1 VFSQLFFFLSFPLG
15 ICFCSLSL
23 FATNLTLDVPAKPP
37 LFAECP
43 LQSAQDCKT
52 GISMVGMKRLSPA
65 LGLATFLL
73 ASTALFPTARAQS
86 APLTLPLWPHATPEP
101 PQTTE
106 PETDTTKPTDNQ
118 ISGRRVVR
126 LTNVTLPTL
135 TVYPPH
141 GQNTGAAVL
150 VFPGGG
156 YRILVTDG
164 EGTDACHWLNSIGIT
179 CILVKYRVPQPPGDA
194 GHYPADPSDL
204 EDAQQAMR
212 LTRAHAA
219 EWNIDPTHIGVMGF
233 SAGANLAVLLCTHP
247 NDDHVASTPAAPDVN
262 PHLNARADFAIIVY
276 PAYLAIPPEN
286 KELNP
291 TYAPNEFTPSTF
303 LIQAE
308 NDRGYGRNALVYY
321 AALMDAHVPAELHY
335 YATGGH
341 GFGMH
346 PPNAPEEDWP
356 HLATA
361 WLRSI
366 NILPPRDDNRRNNRG
381 TNDSGGAPSPC
392 PTPQPPGPGRP
403 ATTPPINQP
412 STNPASTASTQPN
425 PNCWSTQP

>member
-1 VFSQLFFFLSFPLG
+1 
-15 ICFCSLSL
+15 
-23 FATNLTLDVPAKPP
+23 
-37 LFAECP
+37 
-43 LQSAQDCKT
+43 
-52 GISMVGMKRLSPA
+52 MVRMKHLSPA
-65 LGLATFLL
+65 LGLASLLLFLP
-73 ASTALFPTARAQS
+73 AAHAQTQ
-86 APLTLPLWPHATPEP
+86 PLTLPLWPHTTPQP

-106 PETDTTKPTDNQ
+106 PETDTTKPTDNL

-126 LTNVTLPTL
+126 LTNVTVPTL

-156 YRILVTDG
+156 YVRLVTDG

-179 CILVKYRVPQPPGDA
+179 CILVKYRVAQPAGEA
-194 GHYPADPSDL
+194 GHYPADPDDL

-233 SAGANLAVLLCTHP
+233 SAGANLSVLLCTHP
-247 NDDHVASTPAAPDVN
+247 NDDHVASTPAAPDTN
-262 PHLNARADFAIIVY
+262 PHISARADFAIIVY
-276 PAYLAIPPEN
+276 PAYLAVPPDN
-286 KELNP
+286 TQLNP
-291 TYAPNEFTPSTF
+291 VYAPNEFTPSTF

-308 NDRGYGRNALVYY
+308 NDRTYARNALVYY
-321 AALMDAHVPAELHY
+321 GALLDAHIPAELHY

-346 PPNAPEEDWP
+346 PPNAPEENWP
-356 HLATA
+356 RLATD

-366 NILPPRDDNRRNNRG
+366 NILPPREDRHAHD
-381 TNDSGGAPSPC
+381 TTPGGAPAPC

-403 ATTPPINQP
+403 STPSTPINPTPNP
-412 STNPASTASTQPN
+412 SSSATTQPN

>member
-1 VFSQLFFFLSFPLG
+1 
-15 ICFCSLSL
+15 
-23 FATNLTLDVPAKPP
+23 
-37 LFAECP
+37 
-43 LQSAQDCKT
+43 
-52 GISMVGMKRLSPA
+52 MVRMKHLVPA
-65 LGLATFLL
+65 LGLASLL
-73 ASTALFPTARAQS
+73 LVLPSAHAQTQ
-86 APLTLPLWPHATPEP
+86 PLTLPLWPHTTPEP
-101 PQTTE
+101 PQTADA
-106 PETDTTKPTDNQ
+106 ETDTTKPTDNT

-126 LTNVTLPTL
+126 LTNVTAPTL

-141 GQNTGAAVL
+141 GENTGAAVL

-219 EWNIDPTHIGVMGF
+219 DWHLDPTHIGVMGF

-262 PHLNARADFAIIVY
+262 TALSGRADFAIIVY
-276 PAYLAIPPEN
+276 PAYLAVPPDN

-321 AALMDAHVPAELHY
+321 GALLDAHIPAELHY

-346 PPNAPEEDWP
+346 PPNAPEENWP
-356 HLATA
+356 RLATA

-366 NILPPRDDNRRNNRG
+366 NILPPRDDGHEGHRG
-381 TNDSGGAPSPC
+381 NDATGGAPSPC
-392 PTPQPPGPGRP
+392 PMPQPPGPGRP
-403 ATTPPINQP
+403 PTPATSSNP
-412 STNPASTASTQPN
+412 PASNANPSAANQPN

>member
-1 VFSQLFFFLSFPLG
+1 
-15 ICFCSLSL
+15 
-23 FATNLTLDVPAKPP
+23 
-37 LFAECP
+37 
-43 LQSAQDCKT
+43 
-52 GISMVGMKRLSPA
+52 MVGMKCSPA
-65 LGLATFLL
+65 LGLATCALL
-73 ASTALFPTARAQS
+73 STALFLPAAHAQTQ
-86 APLTLPLWPHATPEP
+86 PLTLPLWPHATPEP
-101 PQTTE
+101 PQTTA
-106 PETDTTKPTDNQ
+106 PETDTTVPTDNL
-118 ISGRRVVR
+118 IDGRRTAR
-126 LTNVTLPTL
+126 ITNVTVPTL

-141 GQNTGAAVL
+141 DHNTGAAAL

-156 YRILVTDG
+156 YRILAWDG
-164 EGTDACHWLNSIGIT
+164 EGLDACHWLNSIGIT
-179 CILVKYRVPQPPGDA
+179 CILVKYRVAQPQGDA
-194 GHYPADPSDL
+194 GHYPADPADL

-219 EWNIDPTHIGVMGF
+219 DWHIDPTHIGVMGF

-247 NDDHVASTPAAPDVN
+247 NDDHVASTPAAPDTN
-262 PHLNARADFAIIVY
+262 PHINARADFAIIVY
-276 PAYLAIPPEN
+276 PAYLAIAPAN
-286 KELNP
+286 TELNP

-381 TNDSGGAPSPC
+381 TSDNGGAPSPC

>member
-1 VFSQLFFFLSFPLG
+1 
-15 ICFCSLSL
+15 
-23 FATNLTLDVPAKPP
+23 
-37 LFAECP
+37 
-43 LQSAQDCKT
+43 
-52 GISMVGMKRLSPA
+52 MVRMKRLSPA
-65 LGLATFLL
+65 LGLASLALL
-73 ASTALFPTARAQS
+73 SGTLFSTARAQT

-101 PQTTE
+101 PQTTA
-106 PETDTTKPTDNQ
+106 PETDTTTPTDNP

-126 LTNVTLPTL
+126 LTNVTVPTL

-194 GHYPADPSDL
+194 GHYPSDPSDL

-247 NDDHVASTPAAPDVN
+247 NDDHVASTPSAADVN
-262 PHLNARADFAIIVY
+262 SALSARADFAIVVY
-276 PAYLAIPPEN
+276 PAYLAVPPDN
-286 KELNP
+286 TQLNP

-303 LIQAE
+303 LVQAE

-321 AALMDAHVPAELHY
+321 GALLDAHIPAELHY

-346 PPNAPEEDWP
+346 PPNAPEENWP

-366 NILPPRDDNRRNNRG
+366 NILPPQEDRHEGRHV
-381 TNDSGGAPSPC
+381 NDAPGGAPSPC
-392 PTPQPPGPGRP
+392 PTPQPPGPGRTSP
-403 ATTPPINQP
+403 STPINPPTPNP
-412 STNPASTASTQPN
+412 SSSATTQPN

>member
-1 VFSQLFFFLSFPLG
+1 
-15 ICFCSLSL
+15 
-23 FATNLTLDVPAKPP
+23 
-37 LFAECP
+37 
-43 LQSAQDCKT
+43 
-52 GISMVGMKRLSPA
+52 MVGMKRLSPA
-65 LGLATFLL
+65 LGLATLVL

>member
-1 VFSQLFFFLSFPLG
+1 MNRMKNLSR
-15 ICFCSLSL
+15 
-23 FATNLTLDVPAKPP
+23 T
-37 LFAECP
+37 
-43 LQSAQDCKT
+43 
-52 GISMVGMKRLSPA
+52 
-65 LGLATFLL
+65 LGLATLTLF
-73 ASTALFPTARAQS
+73 TAAFFSPAFTPAAQ
-86 APLTLPLWPHATPEP
+86 AQQQQVTLPLWPNATPEP

-106 PETDTTKPTDNQ
+106 PETDTTKPTDGL
-118 ISGRRVVR
+118 ISGHRTAR
-126 LTNVTLPTL
+126 LTNITIPTL

-150 VFPGGG
+150 VFPGGS
-156 YRILVTDG
+156 YQILAWDG
-164 EGTDACHWLNSIGIT
+164 EGLDPCHWLNSIGIT
-179 CILVKYRVPQPPGDA
+179 CVLVKYRVPQPTGDS

-219 EWNIDPTHIGVMGF
+219 DWHIDPTHIGVMGF

-247 NDDHVASTPAAPDVN
+247 NDNHVESTPAASEVDARIS
-262 PHLNARADFAIIVY
+262 ARADFAIIVY
-276 PAYLAIPPEN
+276 PAYLAMPPAETD
-286 KELNP
+286 LFP
-291 TYAPNEFTPSTF
+291 AYTPNEFTPSTF

-321 AALMDAHVPAELHY
+321 RALMDAHVPAELHY

-346 PPNAPEEDWP
+346 PPNAPEENWP
-356 HLATA
+356 KLADK

-366 NILPPRDDNRRNNRG
+366 NILPPKDEHHLNEGPSG
-381 TNDSGGAPSPC
+381 TPSPC
-392 PTPQPPGPGRP
+392 PMPQPPNPGRTSS
-403 ATTPPINQP
+403 TTSPTNPP
-412 STNPASTASTQPN
+412 STNPAATNSPN